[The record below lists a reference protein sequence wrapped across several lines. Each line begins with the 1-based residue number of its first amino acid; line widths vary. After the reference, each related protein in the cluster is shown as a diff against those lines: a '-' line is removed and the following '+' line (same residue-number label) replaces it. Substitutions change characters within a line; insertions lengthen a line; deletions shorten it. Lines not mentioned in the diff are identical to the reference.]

1 MKLKIIMITQLL
13 SSCTQNKFSGYV
25 KDFDSNRPIKD
36 VSVSINKITTKTD
49 SIGYFSVEATS
60 NTTYVL
66 QLEREGYATK
76 KVIRKPDSGEKDTD
90 QKTKKDTIY
99 MFKNESDFINNNNR

>member
-1 MKLKIIMITQLL
+1 MKLKIIIITLLL

-25 KDFDSNRPIKD
+25 KDFDSNKPIKNVW
-36 VSVSINKITTKTD
+36 VSTNKSTAKTD

-60 NTTYVL
+60 NTVFVL
-66 QLEREGYATK
+66 QLEREGYASK

-90 QKTKKDTIY
+90 QKIKKGTIY
-99 MFKNESDFINNNNR
+99 MFKNESDFIHKN